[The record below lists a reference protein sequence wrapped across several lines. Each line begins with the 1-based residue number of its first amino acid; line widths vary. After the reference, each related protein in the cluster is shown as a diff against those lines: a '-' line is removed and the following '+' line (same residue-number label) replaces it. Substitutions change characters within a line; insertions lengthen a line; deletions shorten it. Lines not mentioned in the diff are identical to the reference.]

1 MYSIQES
8 HILWKD
14 CGLPCISYVIFS
26 SGIQEL
32 TSLIHWEILGGSSS
46 FHLTVI
52 HLLAS
57 VIAKLKKWLIPW
69 EVSCKSYID
78 HQGSLSWKLDVL
90 PYEGP
95 CVKYFQS
102 PATFVQ
108 VQSRPMSCVIENLSL
123 FYSEGSVGTVFFK
136 EVHFFRCKI
145 SSMNEFVLTKCLSCV
160 NVNSLGLLIHFRPLI
175 FCDLGPRTPLPF
187 IFYPCG
193 IFGIFY

>member
-1 MYSIQES
+1 MSFLLWKIKPPTGRQLGYPVQDVTSNHPPYTQQWSNIYNGSMYSIQES

-78 HQGSLSWKLDVL
+78 HRGSSSWKLDVL

-95 CVKYFQS
+95 RVKYFQF
-102 PATFVQ
+102 PAT
-108 VQSRPMSCVIENLSL
+108 
-123 FYSEGSVGTVFFK
+123 K
-136 EVHFFRCKI
+136 FRA
-145 SSMNEFVLTKCLSCV
+145 
-160 NVNSLGLLIHFRPLI
+160 
-175 FCDLGPRTPLPF
+175 GPCPV
-187 IFYPCG
+187 
-193 IFGIFY
+193 